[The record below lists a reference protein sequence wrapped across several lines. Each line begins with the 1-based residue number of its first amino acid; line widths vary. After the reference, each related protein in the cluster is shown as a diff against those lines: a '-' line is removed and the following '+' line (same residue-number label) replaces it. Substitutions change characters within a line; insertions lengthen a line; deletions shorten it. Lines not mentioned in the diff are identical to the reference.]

1 MTFQKTTKYIIIPVF
16 FLGIV
21 FLFGHVL
28 VQAQSLS
35 TANQTQ
41 DVLRAKLAEYEKE
54 IAETEKQLQQ
64 QKGNSASLQND
75 IAILN
80 AEIRKTRLAIESQQL
95 VIQKLSGE
103 IGQKNQTLTQLQS
116 KMERQKESLGEL
128 LRKTQALDSYSTL
141 EVVLSN
147 RNISEF
153 FADRDSFQVIKH
165 AIAESFDEIR
175 VLQGETT
182 AVKKSLEQRHKEE
195 NDVRYELEQNRKT
208 VQQQESE
215 QKQLLNISKTKEKTY
230 EEVIK
235 DRQAQVAAI
244 RAELIRFEGSGVQSR
259 SISFGEA
266 YDYAKLASQK
276 TGVDPA
282 FILAIMQQETG
293 FGNNV
298 GGCYVKSRPVP
309 GIQKTIK
316 NSQGQMV
323 SYTEY
328 IPDGIYINSKNPS
341 RKTMIPDNFDNFV
354 TITKNLGQD
363 WQTTPVSCALVRK
376 TFDAVG
382 LPVLF
387 GYGGAMGYTQFIPN
401 TWMGVEARV
410 RQYTGATVA
419 SPWIPRDAIMATA
432 VFIKDKGAFGQA
444 SKSYS
449 TYHAAACRYY
459 GQCSTYADSVMG
471 KTAAIQQT
479 INQLEKLNQR

>member
-182 AVKKSLEQRHKEE
+182 AVKKSLEQRRNEE
-195 NDVRYELEQNRKT
+195 NDVRYELEQSRNT
-208 VQQQESE
+208 VQKQESE

-235 DRQAQVAAI
+235 DRQAQAAAI
-244 RAELIRFEGSGVQSR
+244 RAELVRFQGSGVQSR

-266 YDYAKLASQK
+266 YDYAKAAAAK
-276 TGVDPA
+276 TGIRPA

-293 FGNNV
+293 FGKNV
-298 GGCYVKSRPVP
+298 GGCYVT
-309 GIQKTIK
+309 QKPIASTT
-316 NSQGQMV
+316 GV
-323 SYTEY
+323 FAV
-328 IPDGIYINSKNPS
+328 DGIYINSGNPS
-341 RKTMIPDNFDNFV
+341 KKNMIPSNFDNFV
-354 TITKNLGQD
+354 KITASLGMD
-363 WQTTPVSCALVRK
+363 WKKTPISCALVRS
-376 TFDAVG
+376 DG
-382 LPVLF
+382 SLF

-401 TWMGVEARV
+401 TWMAVEARV
-410 RQYTGATVA
+410 REYSKSTTAN
-419 SPWIPRDAIMATA
+419 PWNPQHAVYATA
-432 VFIKDKGAFGQA
+432 IFLRDLGAHAQT
-444 SKSYS
+444 YS
-449 TYHAAACRYY
+449 TEHNAACRYY
-459 GQCSTYADSVMG
+459 GQCSTYADSVMS
-471 KTAAIQQT
+471 KATAIQQT

>member
-103 IGQKNQTLTQLQS
+103 IGQKNQTLSQLQA
-116 KMERQKESLGEL
+116 KTERQKESLAEL

-153 FADRDSFQVIKH
+153 FADRDSFQVIKQ

-182 AVKKSLEQRHKEE
+182 AVKKSLEQRRKEE
-195 NDVRYELEQNRKT
+195 DDVRYELEQNRNT
-208 VQQQESE
+208 VQKQESE
-215 QKQLLNISKTKEKTY
+215 QKQLLNISKTKEKSY
-230 EEVIK
+230 EEIIK
-235 DRQAQVAAI
+235 DRQAQAAAI
-244 RAELIRFEGSGVQSR
+244 RAELVRFQGSGVQSR

-266 YDYAKLASQK
+266 YDYAKAASAK
-276 TGVDPA
+276 TGIRPA

-293 FGNNV
+293 FGRNV
-298 GGCYVKSRPVP
+298 GGCYVT
-309 GIQKTIK
+309 QKPA
-316 NSQGQMV
+316 V
-323 SYTEY
+323 STNGVFAV
-328 IPDGIYINSKNPS
+328 DGIYINSGNPS
-341 RKTMIPDNFDNFV
+341 KKNMIPSNFDNFV
-354 TITKNLGQD
+354 KITASLGMD
-363 WQTTPVSCALVRK
+363 WKKTPISCALVRSDG
-376 TFDAVG
+376 T
-382 LPVLF
+382 LF
-387 GYGGAMGYTQFIPN
+387 GHGGAMGYTQFIPN

-410 RQYTGATVA
+410 REFTGAAVA
-419 SPWIPRDAIMATA
+419 NPWNPQHAVYATA
-432 VFIKDKGAFGQA
+432 IFLRDLGAHAQT
-444 SKSYS
+444 YS
-449 TYHAAACRYY
+449 TEHNAACRYY
-459 GQCSTYADSVMG
+459 GQCSTYADSVMS
-471 KTAAIQQT
+471 KATAIQQT